1 MLRTRPPSEWSDEI
15 KNLDMPNYYVTF
27 SGLVT
32 TMFTL
37 LFSEGTVDFI
47 VPEMM
52 KLFPL
57 EDEVKTFIWNQH
69 GAIIWVD
76 EITVEILTKE

>member
-57 EDEVKTFIWNQH
+57 EDEVKTFILKSYLPELRTATAN
-69 GAIIWVD
+69 VK
-76 EITVEILTKE
+76 VSLF